1 MTPNQ
6 PIEFSTKKF
15 GWNNDDSHGTY
26 NTNSQTKFEISMVKL
41 NLCDYNDAYIHVKR
55 TIKGVG
61 DDAAAREEDEK
72 IKE

>member
-1 MTPNQ
+1 
-6 PIEFSTKKF
+6 
-15 GWNNDDSHGTY
+15 
-26 NTNSQTKFEISMVKL
+26 MVKS
-41 NLCDYNDAYIHVKR
+41 NLYDYNDAYIHVKI